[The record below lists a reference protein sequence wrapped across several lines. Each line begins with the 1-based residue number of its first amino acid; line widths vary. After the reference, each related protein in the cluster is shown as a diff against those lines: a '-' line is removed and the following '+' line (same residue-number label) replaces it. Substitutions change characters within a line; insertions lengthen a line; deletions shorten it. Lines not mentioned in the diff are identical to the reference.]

1 MRNPTDVLNSLSDK
15 SKNPSYKFKRLYR
28 NLYNPEFY
36 MLAYQ
41 NIYANDGSMTPGVDG
56 NTMDG
61 MSSHRIEGIIQS
73 LKDHSYQPNPA
84 RRTYIAKQNSN
95 KKRPLG
101 IPSANDKLVQ
111 EVVRMLLESIYEP
124 NFSENSH
131 GFRPHR
137 SCHTAL
143 LQIER
148 TFTGAKWFV
157 EGDIQA
163 CFDSFDH
170 HVLIEILRRRIDDES
185 FITLMWKFLKA
196 GYMEQWE
203 YHKTYSGT
211 PQGSGISPILANI
224 YLNELD
230 RHMAEFKAQFECGS
244 SQNRKENP
252 EYERLHGKI
261 YRTKRKNAAVWDSM
275 SDKERK
281 QCAAS
286 LRQLQN
292 ELRHLPTHPVRE
304 ENYKNLQYV
313 RYADD
318 FLIGL
323 IGSKQD
329 AEAIKAD
336 LAVFLKERLGLTLS
350 VEKTKITHTGETA
363 RFLGYDM
370 SVSRSQEVKRLKNGV
385 KSRVYYGVV
394 KLYVPH
400 EKWASKLL
408 SLGAIRIKKD
418 KAGKDHWKAIHRGK
432 LINRTDIEILR
443 KYNSEVRGMANYYS
457 LACNPVALM
466 HFSSL
471 MKYSMLKT
479 FAAKYRTKVSKIK
492 ARYIKD
498 GEFTVPYATKA
509 GPKESVYYNKK
520 FERQKTPLFGQIDIL
535 DIYKRYDKP
544 NSLSR
549 KLRSKICELCG
560 AVCDDIAIHQV
571 KRLKDL
577 TGQGQAQGPGAVTMA
592 NLEREIQLK
601 FRVTPEERALIEQ
614 KMAQLGT
621 TNMAAYLRKMAID
634 GFVINLELPELREM
648 VSLLRR
654 SSNNLNQLTRRVHET
669 GRFYDADLEEL
680 RQSYDGLWDAAQKI
694 LASLAKIQ

>member
-15 SKNPSYKFKRLYR
+15 SKNPNYKFKRLYR

-61 MSSHRIEGIIQS
+61 MSSRRIEGIIQS
-73 LKDHSYQPNPA
+73 LKDRSYQPNPA

-170 HVLIEILRRRIDDES
+170 HVLIEILRRRIDDEA

-230 RHMAEFKAQFECGS
+230 RHMVEFKARFERGS
-244 SQNRKENP
+244 SHNRKANP

-261 YRTKRKNAAVWDSM
+261 QRMKRKNAAVWDNL

-281 QCAAS
+281 QCAAT

-292 ELRHLPTHPVRE
+292 EQRLLPTHPVRE
-304 ENYKNLQYV
+304 EEYKNLQYV

-318 FLIGL
+318 FLIGV
-323 IGSKQD
+323 IGSKHD

-350 VEKTKITHTGETA
+350 AEKTKITHTGETA
-363 RFLGYDM
+363 RFLGYDI

-385 KSRVYYGVV
+385 KSRIYYGVV

-400 EKWASKLL
+400 EKWAAKLL

-457 LACNPVALM
+457 LACNPVAM
-466 HFSSL
+466 IHFSSL

-492 ARYIKD
+492 VRYMKN
-498 GEFTVPYATKA
+498 GEFTVPYVTKA

-520 FERQKTPLFGQIDIL
+520 FERQKTPLFGQIDLL
-535 DIYKRYDKP
+535 DTFKRYDKP
-544 NSLSR
+544 NSLAR
-549 KLRSKICELCG
+549 KLRSKTCELCG
-560 AVCDDIAIHQV
+560 AVCDDIAIHQI

-577 TGQGQAQGPGAVTMA
+577 TGQTLWEAIMLKRRRKTLAVCPA
-592 NLEREIQLK
+592 CHGEI
-601 FRVTPEERALIEQ
+601 
-614 KMAQLGT
+614 
-621 TNMAAYLRKMAID
+621 
-634 GFVINLELPELREM
+634 
-648 VSLLRR
+648 
-654 SSNNLNQLTRRVHET
+654 H
-669 GRFYDADLEEL
+669 
-680 RQSYDGLWDAAQKI
+680 
-694 LASLAKIQ
+694 ASMKS